1 MGSNAVYSSDSA
13 READEGDVR
22 ASVQRKIDCTVSVG
36 QSGKHSLQVQH
47 SCEAISG
54 MKATS
59 RLTPLSM
66 NPMMLFFTSPQHST
80 LHIDRKELQNE
91 GSFSKRALSAP
102 YSLAQSCNSPAS
114 GACASNSSQSFL
126 WILSTLSDLV
136 LTIKSCSTG

>member
-22 ASVQRKIDCTVSVG
+22 ALVKRKVACSVSVG

-47 SCEAISG
+47 SCEAISR

-66 NPMMLFFTSPQHST
+66 NPMTLFFTSAQHLT
-80 LHIDRKELQNE
+80 HRPHRMQNE
-91 GSFSKRALSAP
+91 GSFSKRALFAP
-102 YSLAQSCNSPAS
+102 YYLAQSCNSPAS
-114 GACASNSSQSFL
+114 GACASNSCQSFL
-126 WILSTLSDLV
+126 GILSTLSDIV
-136 LTIKSCSTG
+136 LTIKFCSTG